1 MLRPDAALP
10 EHVGPVQKRIHV
22 ERVVR
27 CLGAPLPHAAPG
39 ISKGSPAGAP
49 TPVQGC
55 SPPGGRRRHAAAAA
69 SAERP
74 RRAAR
79 PVARHMP
86 APSGHS
92 KLKWDKNAPSL

>member
-1 MLRPDAALP
+1 VLRPDAALP

-27 CLGAPLPHAAPG
+27 RLGAPLPHAAPG
-39 ISKGSPAGAP
+39 ISKGALAGAP

-79 PVARHMP
+79 PVASHMP

-92 KLKWDKNAPSL
+92 AYFV